1 MAQGPRGASARRRR
15 PRSCVASDERESE
28 KGDPRPLIEH
38 PMFATAAWAAASNSS
53 VRKEVIQPQVPL
65 RLPCYDLVPVTELAF
80 GAVLPKVRQSDFERS
95 PLPWLDGRC
104 VQGSGTYSPRHG

>member
-1 MAQGPRGASARRRR
+1 MLQHL
-15 PRSCVASDERESE
+15 ESSRA
-28 KGDPRPLIEH
+28 P
-38 PMFATAAWAAASNSS
+38 SNES

-80 GAVLPKVRQSDFERS
+80 GAVLPESKPRVGQNDFERS